1 MTSTGSVSSSTVS
14 PSAALQINVSGT
26 TVPGGALNQNSFL
39 QLLATQLQYQNPLQP
54 TSNTQFIAQLAQ
66 FSSLEQMTNVATGE
80 TKLQTGLA
88 TINSNTQLA
97 TAFSIMGDT
106 ATVQTGSGVT
116 VSGIVSSV
124 NTQSGAIMV
133 TVGSESYP
141 LQSIVSVTKP
151 GL

>member
-1 MTSTGSVSSSTVS
+1 MTAIGGVLSTSASSTTTLQVS
-14 PSAALQINVSGT
+14 TSGT
-26 TVPGGALNQNSFL
+26 VAPGGALNQNSFL

-80 TKLQTGLA
+80 TQLQSGLA

-106 ATVQTGSGVT
+106 VSVQTGSGTT
-116 VSGIVSSV
+116 VSGIVTSV

-133 TVGSESYP
+133 TVGSQSYP
-141 LQSIVSVTKP
+141 LQTIVSVTKP